1 MVQGKELVL
10 TVAPPEDC
18 PENHKDIRIHVHYE
32 MYTSI
37 PLITKW
43 VVIDKTKEDNIL
55 SSIIVDTMKTNISFL
70 ILFFSII
77 SLQCF
82 LIALYVPYDP
92 IMNGF
97 SGAEAGPAFTNLRW
111 FYDMTGMLY
120 IETDLPHGV
129 KVLWKVFYYIIII
142 YYIEC

>member
-1 MVQGKELVL
+1 
-10 TVAPPEDC
+10 
-18 PENHKDIRIHVHYE
+18 

-129 KVLWKVFYYIIII
+129 QVLWKVYCYIIILI
-142 YYIEC
+142 SQNVESNCWGSREPEYSSSYSTELSSSLVYAFTI